1 MAAPIVSSQTRGRV
15 LATQSLRHR
24 SVFWHS
30 HSCASQDLTPDGLGV
45 TSGATNTCRIAGTQG
60 GADPNRNGLAAGQA
74 GPTQPDARRN
84 TAEMGPVNSAQLL
97 LDVLRHRPVLSAR
110 QTVREEKRHDARE
123 ERQRDCPAGQ
133 PEERYH
139 YNDGED
145 PHCRRQPQSIHKG
158 HTSSVGHA
166 SDGCCSIRYC
176 ERCRPL
182 AGKPGRRYPLERPY
196 DRRTARATERRL
208 L

>member
-84 TAEMGPVNSAQLL
+84 TAEMGASQFSAAL
-97 LDVLRHRPVLSAR
+97 AG
-110 QTVREEKRHDARE
+110 
-123 ERQRDCPAGQ
+123 CPA
-133 PEERYH
+133 
-139 YNDGED
+139 
-145 PHCRRQPQSIHKG
+145 
-158 HTSSVGHA
+158 TSSCPERSTDGARGEAARRPRRA
-166 SDGCCSIRYC
+166 STRLPSWTTRRAIPLQRRRGSTLPSPTTEHSQRTYLQRRACIRRMLFDSILRTVQAA
-176 ERCRPL
+176 RGQ
-182 AGKPGRRYPLERPY
+182 AGPALP
-196 DRRTARATERRL
+196 A
-208 L
+208 